1 MAPGPIPRHYATEER
16 VMKIEKEVERIHDI
30 INALTVVTNVLARR
44 VYGIQEGNTMDDLT
58 ESLESLNKWK
68 T

>member
-1 MAPGPIPRHYATEER
+1 MAPGPIPRNYATDER
-16 VMKIEKEVERIHDI
+16 VNKIEKEVERIHDI

-58 ESLESLNKWK
+58 EALESLNKWK